1 MDKAYLK
8 DLLNSLRAELVRFRY
23 LCVVLFIAVS
33 FLLLFLGITWPKKF
47 TTSAVLFADQT
58 TIIEP
63 LLKGSAEM
71 TKIDR
76 SEQAREIIWTRGIM
90 LAVAREVGMVDKN
103 ASQEDEEQAI
113 RWLVASGSLPPGVP
127 ADFYARL
134 ARLQFQDNLAA
145 A

>member
-76 SEQAREIIWTRGIM
+76 SEELENILERVLNNNEDLQK
-90 LAVAREVGMVDKN
+90 LAQELSLEDK
-103 ASQEDEEQAI
+103 
-113 RWLVASGSLPPGVP
+113 
-127 ADFYARL
+127 
-134 ARLQFQDNLAA
+134 
-145 A
+145 